1 MFDKDRGAHVTFNAP
16 VLPVSLDPE
25 TFEEHLDFATW
36 YTVISSTRRTDRVRQ
51 LVRRDLAKYS
61 LMELRAIFL
70 FAVKERELEN
80 AKGEM
85 LNPIERAGIWQEL
98 YEADLTNW
106 TSDFSEPPL
115 ARPVA
120 TETSLSVVYPNN

>member
-1 MFDKDRGAHVTFNAP
+1 MFDRHRGAHVTFNAP
-16 VLPVSLDPE
+16 ILPVSLNPE
-25 TFEEHLDFATW
+25 TFEEHLEFATW

-70 FAVKERELEN
+70 FAVRERELEN
-80 AKGEM
+80 EKGSM
-85 LNPIERAGIWQEL
+85 LNPIERAGVWSFL
-98 YEADLTNW
+98 YH
-106 TSDFSEPPL
+106 SDQVDWNYDGF

-120 TETSLSVVYPNN
+120 TDGSLSVVYPNN

>member
-1 MFDKDRGAHVTFNAP
+1 MFDKHRGAHVTFNAP
-16 VLPVSLDPE
+16 VLPVSLNPE
-25 TFEEHLDFATW
+25 TFEEHLEFATW

-70 FAVKERELEN
+70 FAVKEREMEN

-85 LNPIERAGIWQEL
+85 LNPIERAGVWSFL
-98 YEADLTNW
+98 YHSDMVDW
-106 TSDFSEPPL
+106 TYEGG
-115 ARPVA
+115 ARPAA
-120 TETSLSVVYPNN
+120 TDDSLSVVYPNN

>member
-16 VLPVSLDPE
+16 VLPVSLDPN

-51 LVRRDLAKYS
+51 LVRRDLAKRS
-61 LMELRAIFL
+61 LMELRAVFL

-80 AKGEM
+80 EKGEM
-85 LNPIERAGIWQEL
+85 LNPLERASIWQEL
-98 YEADLTNW
+98 YESDMIDW
-106 TSDFSEPPL
+106 TTLPG
-115 ARPVA
+115 RPHPYA
-120 TETSLSVVYPNN
+120 TDESLSVVYPNN